1 VLINGR
7 NIEKNSGG
15 LSLFTGL
22 ARGKHR
28 KIVLLIGAV
37 AILAIPAQVSAK
49 SKRNKDAEPVVAPCP
64 INTTLRTADP
74 KLLERFKSLAGCE
87 EQLLVAPAN
96 QFDYVDFDGRVI
108 VAERQGRTDLA
119 GQEEADGSYELI
131 YASIKPE
138 TDEGDKAAVAGG
150 KGRADKKTAKPETT
164 SEIYS
169 YSSGVA
175 PSSLAGTGTV
185 VRIIPGEQPMV
196 PLDNGGY
203 AVYGAG
209 APVPAASGAPN
220 DIMSMRP
227 VSYRTQF
234 DELIAQTAIRH
245 QVDPLFLHA
254 VIHQESAYRNR
265 AVSHAGAQGLMQI
278 MPGTGRM
285 LGVRPSELHD
295 PAANVDAGARLLK
308 QLYFKYDGNF
318 DLVLAAYNAGEGA
331 VAKYGNKI
339 PPYRET
345 QDYVKSV
352 MARYYKL
359 VAEQD
364 KVAPK

>member
-1 VLINGR
+1 MTRNNVRKFVLIVG
-7 NIEKNSGG
+7 I
-15 LSLFTGL
+15 
-22 ARGKHR
+22 A
-28 KIVLLIGAV
+28 AV
-37 AILAIPAQVSAK
+37 AALPVQISAK
-49 SKRNKDAEPVVAPCP
+49 SKQNKDAEIVLEPCP
-64 INTTLRTADP
+64 ISTTLRTADP
-74 KLLERFKSLAGCE
+74 KLLERFKSLAACE
-87 EQLLVAPAN
+87 DQLLVAPAT

-108 VAERQGRTDLA
+108 IAERQRVHAPA
-119 GQEEADGSYELI
+119 GQEDADGDYELI
-131 YASIKPE
+131 YAGMKPQLE
-138 TDEGDKAAVAGG
+138 LDGGDKGSLVASKAGTEQ
-150 KGRADKKTAKPETT
+150 KKSKRDTK
-164 SEIYS
+164 SEIYA
-169 YSSGVA
+169 YSSGIT

-185 VRIIPGEQPMV
+185 VRIIPGEQPLV
-196 PLDNGGY
+196 PLDNSGY
-203 AVYGAG
+203 GM
-209 APVPAASGAPN
+209 AASGLPLSAAAADPN
-220 DIMSMRP
+220 GILAMRP

-245 QVDPLFLHA
+245 QVDPLLLHA

-285 LGVRPSELHD
+285 LGVRPSDLHD
-295 PAANVDAGARLLK
+295 PQANVEAGARLLK
-308 QLYFKYDGNF
+308 QLYFKYNGDF

-359 VAEQD
+359 VAEQG
-364 KVAPK
+364 KVAPQ